1 MKLKSTLWALA
12 IACAAV
18 SCSDDEII
26 NGPSNESEGVNNTA
40 SAKMLVTI
48 NTGVTTKAGEGY
60 SAEDGNGFEVGS
72 EAESQVKDLT
82 VFLYEIA
89 DNPTD
94 ETALDPTTSIAATGY
109 SEVDNTT
116 QSNHPANHGW
126 QAEVQIAFKQGG
138 ASEFA
143 GKKYGVLA
151 VTNLGSARSGQL
163 TGENSGIGTIGALAD
178 YIQDAYKTES
188 VGFVMSTHMMKDE
201 ANHTSVVTFPS
212 AADAQNIPEV
222 EVYVE
227 RLAAKIRINKAEN
240 ITDFT
245 YSIGV
250 GENADQVTLNAAAV
264 INQLSSGSYMLKR
277 VSKTY
282 TEGDLGEASD
292 TDKDQLIA
300 DEVYGESGYNWVI
313 DPWTRAK
320 VSSTVF
326 TNSGDS
332 YTISTTSGSTALAY
346 KNYLFTKIDDAYP
359 SYGAFWS
366 SLTEGTSDVNKKSLK
381 GDQIHL
387 AYTMENTM
395 KTAEQ
400 LKGFTTGVI
409 FNATYKPG
417 KLAKLQN
424 DNKSV
429 KVENTTSDTDWD
441 GSFYTYGLNQAK
453 FESLDAIFAYELAV
467 LAPASGTDES
477 GASVSSD
484 YSGDLLFYDSFVTS
498 TEGKGWSNL
507 TVEAFNK
514 FVTAAGDRLKDSFGY
529 IDALKKLVENTS
541 ETSIPSI
548 AGAQSFTDYISAKY
562 TGENATEAL
571 PNGIK
576 EYDKGECY
584 YFYWIRHED
593 NKQQNKM
600 VPMEY
605 AIVRNNIYD
614 LTVTGISGLGEAGAI
629 VIEPIDPVEDETAKM
644 NVTVKVKNWVVLKNN
659 DIIL

>member
-1 MKLKSTLWALA
+1 M
-12 IACAAV
+12 

-26 NGPSNESEGVNNTA
+26 SGPSNENGGESNTA

-48 NTGVTTKAGEGY
+48 NTGVTTKA
-60 SAEDGNGFEVGS
+60 DGNTAENGDGFEVGS
-72 EAESQVKDLT
+72 EAESQVRDLT
-82 VFLYEIA
+82 VFLYAIA
-89 DNPTD
+89 ENTQD
-94 ETALDPTTSIAATGY
+94 ETALTSTTTIAATGY
-109 SEVDNTT
+109 SAVDNTT
-116 QSNHPANHGW
+116 QSKHPANHGW
-126 QAEVQIAFKQGG
+126 QAEVQIAFKNGE
-138 ASEFA
+138 ASQFA

-151 VTNLGSARSGQL
+151 VTNLGSTRSGEL
-163 TGENSGIGTIGALAD
+163 TRDNTSITTIGALAD
-178 YIQDAYKTES
+178 YIQDAYKTEG

-201 ANHTSVVTFPS
+201 SGHTSVVTFPES
-212 AADAQNIPEV
+212 TATQTIPEV
-222 EVYVE
+222 EVFVE

-245 YSIGV
+245 YSIGE
-250 GENADQVTLNAAAV
+250 GENPDKVTLNAAAV
-264 INQLSSGSYMLKR
+264 IYQLSSGSYMLKR

-282 TEGDLGEASD
+282 STGDLEAEGTNAED
-292 TDKDQLIA
+292 MDQLIA

-313 DPWTRAK
+313 DPWTRTKA
-320 VSSTVF
+320 SATVF
-326 TNSGDS
+326 TKGTDGT
-332 YTISTTSGSTALAY
+332 YTITMPTSGSTALAY
-346 KNYLFTKIDDAYP
+346 QNYLFEKIGDAYP
-359 SYGAFWS
+359 SYGEFWK
-366 SLTEGTSDVNKKSLK
+366 SLTEGNTDVNKKSFT

-400 LKGFTTGVI
+400 SKGFATGVM

-417 KLAKLQN
+417 MLAKIQD

-429 KVENTTSDTDWD
+429 NVVATTESED
-441 GSFYTYGLNQAK
+441 GTFYTYGLNQAK
-453 FESLDAIFAYELAV
+453 FESLDAIFAYELAL
-467 LAPASGTDES
+467 LAPSTGTAS
-477 GASVSSD
+477 
-484 YSGDLLFYDSFVTS
+484 DLLFYDSFVAS
-498 TEGKGWSNL
+498 ETEGQGWSNL

-529 IDALKKLVENTS
+529 IAYLKGFVPESPSDGEKMSTQTKDE
-541 ETSIPSI
+541 ET
-548 AGAQSFTDYISAKY
+548 AKSFTDYIAKY
-562 TGENATEAL
+562 TSESAEAL

-576 EYDKGECY
+576 EYKNGECY

-600 VPMEY
+600 DPMEY

-614 LTVTGISGLGEAGAI
+614 LTVTGISGLGEAGAT

-644 NVTVKVKNWVVLKNN
+644 NVTVKVKNWVVRQNN

>member
-1 MKLKSTLWALA
+1 MKLKSTLWAFA

-26 NGPSNESEGVNNTA
+26 SGPSNENGGESNTA

-48 NTGVTTKAGEGY
+48 NTGVTTKA
-60 SAEDGNGFEVGS
+60 DGNTAENGDVFEVGS
-72 EAESQVKDLT
+72 EAESQVRDLT
-82 VFLYEIA
+82 VFLYAIVE
-89 DNPTD
+89 NTQD
-94 ETALDPTTSIAATGY
+94 ETALTSTTTIAATGY
-109 SEVDNTT
+109 SAVDNTT
-116 QSNHPANHGW
+116 QSKHPANHGW
-126 QAEVQIAFKQGG
+126 QAEVQIAFKNGE
-138 ASEFA
+138 ASQFA

-151 VTNLGSARSGQL
+151 VTNLGSTRSEEL
-163 TGENSGIGTIGALAD
+163 TRDNTSITTIGALAD
-178 YIQDAYKTES
+178 YIQDAYKTEG

-201 ANHTSVVTFPS
+201 SGHTSVVTFPES
-212 AADAQNIPEV
+212 TATQTIPEV
-222 EVYVE
+222 EVFVE

-245 YSIGV
+245 YSIGE
-250 GENADQVTLNAAAV
+250 GKNPDKVTLNAAAV

-282 TEGDLGEASD
+282 SEGDLGDEG
-292 TDKDQLIA
+292 TETEGKDQLIA

-320 VSSTVF
+320 ASETVF
-326 TNSGDS
+326 TKGTDGT
-332 YTISTTSGSTALAY
+332 YTITMPTSGSTALVY
-346 KNYLFTKIDDAYP
+346 QNYLFEKIGDAYP
-359 SYGAFWS
+359 SYGEFWKS
-366 SLTEGTSDVNKKSLK
+366 RTEENTDVNKKSLT

-400 LKGFTTGVI
+400 SKGFATGVM

-417 KLAKLQN
+417 MLAKIQE

-429 KVENTTSDTDWD
+429 NVVATTEGEDATT
-441 GSFYTYGLNQAK
+441 FYTYGLNQAK
-453 FESLDAIFAYELAV
+453 FESLDAIFAYELALLV
-467 LAPASGTDES
+467 PSTGT
-477 GASVSSD
+477 A
-484 YSGDLLFYDSFVTS
+484 GDLLFYDSFVT
-498 TEGKGWSNL
+498 TGWSNL

-529 IDALKKLVENTS
+529 IAYLKGFVPESLSDGAKMSTQTKDE
-541 ETSIPSI
+541 ET
-548 AGAQSFTDYISAKY
+548 AKSFTDYIAKY
-562 TGENATEAL
+562 TSESAEAL

-576 EYDKGECY
+576 EYKNGECY

-600 VPMEY
+600 DPMEY

-614 LTVTGISGLGEAGAI
+614 LTVTGISGLGEAGAT

-644 NVTVKVKNWVVLKNN
+644 NVTVKVKNWVVRQNN

>member
-48 NTGVTTKAGEGY
+48 NTGVTTKADENT
-60 SAEDGNGFEVGS
+60 AENGDGFEVGS
-72 EAESQVKDLT
+72 AAESQVKDLT
-82 VFLYEIA
+82 VFLYEITEGTSDA
-89 DNPTD
+89 
-94 ETALDPTTSIAATGY
+94 TALIPTTSIAATGY
-109 SEVDNTT
+109 SAVDNTT

-126 QAEVQIAFKQGG
+126 QAEVQIAFKNGE
-138 ASEFA
+138 ASQFA
-143 GKKYGVLA
+143 GKQYGVLA
-151 VTNLGSARSGQL
+151 VTNLGQTRSEQL
-163 TGENSGIGTIGALAD
+163 TGTSSNITTIAALAD
-178 YIQDAYKTES
+178 YIQDVYKTEN

-201 ANHTSVVTFPS
+201 SEHTSVVTFP
-212 AADAQNIPEV
+212 AATATQTIPEV

-245 YSIGV
+245 YSIGE

-282 TEGDLGEASD
+282 ATGDLEAEGTE
-292 TDKDQLIA
+292 TDGKDQLIA
-300 DEVYGESGYNWVI
+300 DEEYGDSGYNWVI
-313 DPWTRAK
+313 DPWTREKA
-320 VSSTVF
+320 SSTVF
-326 TNSGDS
+326 TKSDDS
-332 YTISTTSGSTALAY
+332 YTISMPTSGSTALAY
-346 KNYLFTKIDDAYP
+346 KNYLFTMIDDAYL

-366 SLTEGTSDVNKKSLK
+366 SLTEGTTDENYKKLT

-417 KLAKLQN
+417 KLAKIQS

-429 KVENTTSDTDWD
+429 KVEAPSESDDDAT
-441 GSFYTYGLNQAK
+441 FYTYGLNQAK

-467 LAPASGTDES
+467 LASVANDDEL
-477 GASVSSD
+477 GASVGID
-484 YSGDLLFYDSFVTS
+484 YSGDLLFYNSFV
-498 TEGKGWSNL
+498 GDGWSNL

-514 FVTAAGDRLKDSFGY
+514 FVVAAGDRLKDSFGY
-529 IDALKKLVENTS
+529 IADLKSKIENTA
-541 ETSIPSI
+541 ETKMSSIT
-548 AGAQSFTDYISAKY
+548 GAQSFTDYIKKY
-562 TGENATEAL
+562 SSEEATTL

-576 EYDKGECY
+576 EYAKGECY

-600 VPMEY
+600 GPMEY

-644 NVTVKVKNWVVLKNN
+644 NVTVKVKNWVVRKNN